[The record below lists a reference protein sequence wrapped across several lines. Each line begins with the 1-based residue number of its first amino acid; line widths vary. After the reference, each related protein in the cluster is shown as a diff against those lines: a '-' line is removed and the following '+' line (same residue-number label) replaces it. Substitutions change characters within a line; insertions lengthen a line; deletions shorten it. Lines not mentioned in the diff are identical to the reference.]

1 MLNAILKWSIVQ
13 RWLVVI
19 GAVLVTVLGAYNL
32 TQMPLD
38 VFPDFAPP
46 QVEIQTEATGLA
58 PEEVESLITLPIESA
73 VNGTPGVET
82 VRSSSAVGI
91 SVVKV
96 IFNWGT
102 DVYQARQLVTERLQQ
117 VQEKLPE
124 GIGTP
129 QISPVSSPIGTVLM
143 YAFTA
148 ETTPLME
155 VRRRV
160 DRDVTNRLL
169 AVPGVSQVIAYGGDV
184 RQYQVLVDPAK
195 LTGLNISL
203 QEVTEA
209 AEAAN
214 VNAAGGFLTTPDQ
227 EMIIRGVGRL
237 ESIDQL
243 GKSVV
248 TARDGKP
255 VLLRD
260 VAEVQIGAA
269 LKRGDGSVNG
279 QPAVVVVVNKQ
290 PLNDTPTVTRSIERA
305 MQEVKAGLPKDIQVI
320 ETFRQENFIDA
331 SIENVLGSLRDGII
345 IVSVI
350 LLMFLMN
357 WRTAVITLSA
367 IPLSILIGMLILNA
381 FGQGINTMT
390 LGGLAVAIGSVVDDS
405 IVDME
410 NAYRG
415 LRKNQLAG
423 TPEHPFK
430 VVYDTSVE
438 VRVSVIFSTVII
450 AVVFA
455 PIFSLTG
462 VEGRIFAPMGI
473 AYLVSIF
480 ASTFVAMTLSPALC
494 AILLANRPLPS
505 DETWVASLSQR
516 LYRPALHF
524 AIRRAKLVLMIAAAS
539 LVASLLVFT
548 SLGRVFLPEF
558 QEPSLVNAM
567 LLYPGVSLEATNQA
581 GLAMQDA
588 LKDDPRF
595 SSVQLRSG
603 RAPGDADA
611 GGVNLGHLDVEL
623 SAEGMKD
630 REASVEKIRN
640 EFARIPGIAPS
651 IGGFISHRMDEVL
664 SGVRSAIAIKIF
676 GPDLEQLRSTG
687 SQVESTIRD
696 VNGLVDLQL
705 EPQVPIRQVQ
715 IQFDRAAA
723 ARYGLT
729 VGQLSEMVETGLN
742 GRVVSQVLEEQQL
755 FDLVVWLKDE
765 ARNNSDTIR
774 NLLIDTPTGQKIPL
788 AQVAQIDYGT
798 GPNTINRENVSRL
811 IVVSANVSGRDLGS
825 VIKDVQAQVKESV
838 QLPSGYF
845 IQYGGQFESEQ
856 QASRNLLIFGG
867 LAIVVISILMYFAVK
882 SVAGMLMIMINLP
895 LALVGGIFSIALGGG
910 VVSVA
915 SLVGFITLFG
925 VATRNGLLLV
935 DNYNNKL
942 ARGIPLQQVI
952 VDGSMERLVAILMTA
967 LTSALGM
974 VPLVIGGGAGQEILQ
989 PLAVVVLG
997 GLFTSTA
1004 LTLLVLPALYAQFGR
1019 FLVPKPMDK
1028 ANTDSDVIEDG
1039 EVDQKVNAML
1049 TDWP

>member
-13 RWLVVI
+13 RWIV
-19 GAVLVTVLGAYNL
+19 VLGAIVVTFLGVYNL

-46 QVEIQTEATGLA
+46 QVEIQTEAPGLA

-82 VRSSSAVGI
+82 VRSSSAVSI

-96 IFNWGT
+96 IFQWGT
-102 DVYQARQLVTERLQQ
+102 NVYQARQLVTERLQQ
-117 VQEKLPE
+117 AVQKLPE
-124 GIGTP
+124 GVENP
-129 QISPVSSPIGTVLM
+129 QISPISSPIGTVLQ
-143 YAFTA
+143 YALTT
-148 ETTPLME
+148 ETTPMME
-155 VRRRV
+155 VRRLV
-160 DRDVTNRLL
+160 DRDITNRLL

-195 LTGLNISL
+195 LKAFNVTLE
-203 QEVTEA
+203 EVTA
-209 AEAAN
+209 AARGAN
-214 VNAAGGFLTTPDQ
+214 VNAAGGFLIDPDQ
-227 EMIIRGVGRL
+227 EIVIRGVGRID
-237 ESIDQL
+237 SIEQL
-243 GKSVV
+243 GNSVI
-248 TARDGKP
+248 TARNGTP
-255 VLLRD
+255 ILLKDIAD
-260 VAEVQIGAA
+260 VRIGAA
-269 LKRGDGSVNG
+269 LKRGDGSLNG
-279 QPAVVVVVNKQ
+279 QRAIAVMVNKQ
-290 PLNDTPTVTRSIERA
+290 PQYDTPTVTRAIEKA
-305 MQEVKAGLPKDIQVI
+305 MEEVKAGLPKDVKVI
-320 ETFRQENFIDA
+320 ETFRQNNFIDA
-331 SIENVLGSLRDGII
+331 AIENVTSSLRDGII
-345 IVSVI
+345 IVSII
-350 LLMFLMN
+350 LLLFLMN

-367 IPLSILIGMLILNA
+367 IPLSVLIGMMILGL

-423 TPEHPFK
+423 TPVNPFK

-455 PIFSLTG
+455 PIFFLTG
-462 VEGRIFAPMGI
+462 VEGRIFAPMGV

-480 ASTFVAMTLSPALC
+480 ASTLVAMTLSPALC
-494 AILLANRPLPS
+494 AILLANRSLPA
-505 DETWVASLSQR
+505 DDTWVSALSQR
-516 LYRPALHF
+516 LYRPILNFSMRFPTIILAV
-524 AIRRAKLVLMIAAAS
+524 AGAS
-539 LVASLLVFT
+539 LVASLVILP

-558 QEPSLVNAM
+558 QEPSLVNAV
-567 LLYPGVSLEATNQA
+567 LLYPGSSLEATNQV
-581 GLAMQDA
+581 GFVMQDA
-588 LKDDPRF
+588 LKNDQRF
-595 SSVQLRSG
+595 KTVQLRAG

-623 SAEGMKD
+623 SAEGLKD
-630 REASVEKIRN
+630 RKGSIEKLRA
-640 EFARIPGIAPS
+640 EFAKIPGIAPN

-676 GPDLEQLRSTG
+676 GPDLEELRRLGTEVQAAVSN
-687 SQVESTIRD
+687 IP
-696 VNGLVDLQL
+696 GLVDLQL
-705 EPQVPIRQVQ
+705 EPQVPIKQLQ
-715 IQFDRAAA
+715 IQFKRQAA

-729 VGQLSEMVETGLN
+729 VGNLSEMVETAFN
-742 GRVVSQVLEEQQL
+742 GRVVSQVLKDQQL
-755 FDLVVWLKDE
+755 FDLVVWLKED
-765 ARNNSDTIR
+765 ARNNLDIIR
-774 NLLIDTPTGQKIPL
+774 NLLVDTPTGQKIPL
-788 AQVAQIDYGT
+788 AQVASIDYGT

-825 VIKDVQAQVKESV
+825 VVDEIQAQVKNSV
-838 QLPSGYF
+838 QLPTGYF

-856 QASRNLLIFGG
+856 RATQNLLVFGG

-882 SVAGMLMIMINLP
+882 SVAAMLMIMINLP
-895 LALVGGIFSIALGGG
+895 LAVVGGIFSIALGGG
-910 VVSVA
+910 IISVA

-942 ARGIPLQQVI
+942 AEGMTLREVI
-952 VDGSMERLVAILMTA
+952 FEGSMERLVAILMTA

-974 VPLVIGGGAGQEILQ
+974 VPLVIGTGAGKEILQ

-1004 LTLLVLPALYAQFGR
+1004 LTLLVLPALYAKFGK
-1019 FLVPKPMDK
+1019 LLMPKQMSSVEQEK
-1028 ANTDSDVIEDG
+1028 GVGAVLE
-1039 EVDQKVNAML
+1039 
-1049 TDWP
+1049 W

>member
-13 RWLVVI
+13 RWIV
-19 GAVLVTVLGAYNL
+19 VLGAIVVTFLGVYNL
-32 TQMPLD
+32 SQMPLD

-46 QVEIQTEATGLA
+46 QVEIQTEAPGLA

-96 IFNWGT
+96 IFKWGT
-102 DVYQARQLVTERLQQ
+102 NVYQARQLVTERLQQ
-117 VQEKLPE
+117 ALQKLPE
-124 GIGTP
+124 GVENP
-129 QISPVSSPIGTVLM
+129 QISPISSPIGTVVQ
-143 YAFTA
+143 YAFTT
-148 ETTPLME
+148 ETTPMME
-155 VRRRV
+155 VRRLV
-160 DRDVTNRLL
+160 DRDITNRLL

-195 LTGLNISL
+195 LKAFNVTLE
-203 QEVTEA
+203 EVTA
-209 AEAAN
+209 AARGAN
-214 VNAAGGFLTTPDQ
+214 VNAAGGFLINPDQ
-227 EMIIRGVGRL
+227 EIVIRGVGRID
-237 ESIDQL
+237 SIEQL
-243 GKSVV
+243 GNSAIA
-248 TARDGKP
+248 ARNGTP
-255 VLLRD
+255 ILLKDIAD
-260 VAEVQIGAA
+260 VRIGAA
-269 LKRGDGSVNG
+269 LKRGDGSLNG
-279 QPAVVVVVNKQ
+279 QRAIVVMVNKQ
-290 PLNDTPTVTRSIERA
+290 PQYDTPTVTRAIERA
-305 MQEVKAGLPKDIQVI
+305 MEEVKAGLPKDVKVT
-320 ETFRQENFIDA
+320 ETFRQENFIEA
-331 SIENVLGSLRDGII
+331 AIENVTSSLRDGTI
-345 IVSVI
+345 IVSII

-357 WRTAVITLSA
+357 WRTAIITLSA
-367 IPLSILIGMLILNA
+367 IPLSVLIGMLILGW

-423 TPEHPFK
+423 TPVHPFK

-438 VRVSVIFSTVII
+438 VRVSVIFSTIII

-462 VEGRIFAPMGI
+462 VEGRIFAPMGV

-494 AILLANRPLPS
+494 AILLANRQLPA
-505 DETWVASLSQR
+505 DDTWVSGLSQR
-516 LYRPALHF
+516 LYRPMLNF
-524 AIRRAKLVLMIAAAS
+524 SIRFPTIILAVAGAS
-539 LVASLLVFT
+539 LVASLVILP

-558 QEPSLVNAM
+558 QEPSLVNAV
-567 LLYPGVSLEATNQA
+567 LLYPGSSLAATNQV
-581 GLAMQDA
+581 GFVMQDA
-588 LKDDPRF
+588 LKNDKRF
-595 SSVQLRSG
+595 KSVQLRSG

-623 SAEGMKD
+623 SAEGLKD
-630 REASVEKIRN
+630 REGSIEKLRA
-640 EFARIPGIAPS
+640 EFAKIPGVAPN

-676 GPDLEQLRSTG
+676 GPNLEELRRLGTE
-687 SQVESTIRD
+687 VLAA
-696 VNGLVDLQL
+696 VNGIEGLVDLQL
-705 EPQVPIRQVQ
+705 EPQVPIKQLQ
-715 IQFDRAAA
+715 IQFLREAA

-729 VGQLSEMVETGLN
+729 VGNLTEMVETALN
-742 GRVVSQVLEEQQL
+742 GRVVSQVLKEQQL
-755 FDLVVWLKDE
+755 FDLVVWLKED
-765 ARNNSDTIR
+765 ARNNLDIIR

-788 AQVAQIDYGT
+788 AQVASIDYGT

-825 VIKDVQAQVKESV
+825 VVDEIQTKVRQSV
-838 QLPSGYF
+838 QLPTGYF

-856 QASRNLLIFGG
+856 RATYNLLVFGA
-867 LAIVVISILMYFAVK
+867 LAIVVIAVLMYFAVK
-882 SVAGMLMIMINLP
+882 SVAAMLMIMINLP
-895 LALVGGIFSIALGGG
+895 LAVVGGIFSIAIGGG
-910 VVSVA
+910 IISVA

-942 ARGIPLQQVI
+942 AQVKSLRQVI
-952 VDGSMERLVAILMTA
+952 FEGSMERLVAILMTA

-974 VPLVIGGGAGQEILQ
+974 IPLVIGTGAGKEILQ

-1004 LTLLVLPALYAQFGR
+1004 LTLLVLPALYSKFGN
-1019 FLVPKPMDK
+1019 FLIPKQ
-1028 ANTDSDVIEDG
+1028 TLS
-1039 EVDQKVNAML
+1039 EVEKVNGVGTVL
-1049 TDWP
+1049 EW

>member
-1 MLNAILKWSIVQ
+1 MLDNILKWSIAQ

-19 GAVLVTVLGAYNL
+19 GAIVVTFLGIYNL

-46 QVEIQTEATGLA
+46 QVEIQTEAPGLA
-58 PEEVESLITLPIESA
+58 PEEVEALITLPIESA

-82 VRSSSAVGI
+82 VRSSSAVSI

-96 IFNWGT
+96 IFRWGT

-124 GIGTP
+124 GVGIP
-129 QISPVSSPIGTVLM
+129 QISPISSPIGTILM

-155 VRRRV
+155 VRRLV

-169 AVPGVSQVIAYGGDV
+169 AVPGISQVIAYGGDV
-184 RQYQVLVDPAK
+184 RQYQVLVDPDRLVAF
-195 LTGLNISL
+195 NVSL
-203 QEVTEA
+203 QEVAEA
-209 AEAAN
+209 TEAAN
-214 VNAAGGFLTTPDQ
+214 VNAAGGFLNTPDQ
-227 EMIIRGVGRL
+227 ELIIRGVGRL
-237 ESIDQL
+237 DSIEQL
-243 GKSVV
+243 QESVV
-248 TARDGKP
+248 AARDGRP
-255 VLLRD
+255 VKLQD
-260 VAEVQIGAA
+260 VADVQIGAA
-269 LKRGDGSVNG
+269 LQRGDGSVGG
-279 QPAVVVVVNKQ
+279 QRAVVMVVNKQ
-290 PLNDTPTVTRSIERA
+290 PLNDTPTVTRAVEAA
-305 MQEVKAGLPKDIQVI
+305 MEELKAALPEDVVVT
-320 ETFRQENFIDA
+320 ETFRQENFIEA
-331 SIENVLGSLRDGII
+331 SVENVLSSLRDGII

-350 LLMFLMN
+350 ILLFLMN

-367 IPLSILIGMLILNA
+367 IPLSILVGMIILNA

-423 TPEHPFK
+423 SPEHPFK

-462 VEGRIFAPMGI
+462 VEGRIFAPMGV

-480 ASTFVAMTLSPALC
+480 ASTLVAMTLSPALC
-494 AILLANRPLPS
+494 AILLARRPLPS
-505 DETWVASLSQR
+505 DETWVTRTSQR
-516 LYRPALHF
+516 LYQPALRF
-524 AIRRAKLVLMIAAAS
+524 VMARAKLVLAIAVAS
-539 LVASLLVFT
+539 LVASMVVFS

-567 LLYPGVSLEATNQA
+567 LLYPGSSLAATNEA
-581 GLAMQDA
+581 GLAMQEA

-595 SSVQLRSG
+595 TTVQLRAG

-623 SAEGMKD
+623 SEAGLRD
-630 REASVEKIRN
+630 REASIETIRE

-651 IGGFISHRMDEVL
+651 VGGFITHRMDEVL
-664 SGVRSAIAIKIF
+664 SGVRSAIAVKIF
-676 GPDLEQLRSTG
+676 GPDLDQLRTIG
-687 SQVESTIRD
+687 SDVEAAIRD
-696 VNGLVDLQL
+696 IDGLVDLQL

-715 IQFDRAAA
+715 IQFDRPAA

-729 VGQLSEMVETGLN
+729 VGQIASVVETALN
-742 GRVVSQVLEEQQL
+742 GRVVSQVLEQQQL
-755 FDLVVWLKDE
+755 FDLLVWLKDD
-765 ARNNSDTIR
+765 ARNNLEAIG
-774 NLLIDTPTGQKIPL
+774 NLLIDTPVGQKIPL
-788 AQVAQIDYGT
+788 AQVARIDYGT

-811 IVVSANVSGRDLGS
+811 IVVSANVAGRDLGS
-825 VIKDVQAQVKESV
+825 VIDAIQDRVSASV
-838 QLPSGYF
+838 ALPSGYY

-856 QASRNLLIFGG
+856 RASRNLLVFGG
-867 LAIVVISILMYFAVK
+867 LAIVVISVLMYFAVK
-882 SVAGMLMIMINLP
+882 SVLGVVMIMVNLP
-895 LALVGGIFSIALGGG
+895 LALVGGIASIALGGG

-935 DNYNNKL
+935 DNYNTKL
-942 ARGIPLQQVI
+942 AQGMPLRQVI
-952 VDGSMERLVAILMTA
+952 VEGSSERLVAILMTA

-974 VPLVIGGGAGQEILQ
+974 VPLVLGSGAGKEILQ

-1004 LTLLVLPALYAQFGR
+1004 LTLLVLPALYSLFGR
-1019 FLVPKPMDK
+1019 RLVPKVTPPLSPAELEPEPRDP
-1028 ANTDSDVIEDG
+1028 ALV
-1039 EVDQKVNAML
+1039 Q
-1049 TDWP
+1049 

>member
-1 MLNAILKWSIVQ
+1 MLNAILKWSIVR
-13 RWLVVI
+13 RWIVVI
-19 GAVLVTVLGAYNL
+19 GAIVVTVWGSYNL

-46 QVEIQTEATGLA
+46 QVEIQTEAPGLA

-96 IFNWGT
+96 IFNWAT

-117 VQEKLPE
+117 VQQKLPE
-124 GIGTP
+124 GIENP
-129 QISPVSSPIGTVLM
+129 QISPISSPIATVLQ
-143 YAFTA
+143 YALTA
-148 ETTPLME
+148 ETTSLME
-155 VRRRV
+155 VRRLV
-160 DRDVTNRLL
+160 DRDITNRLL

-184 RQYQVLVDPAK
+184 RQYQVLVDPVK
-195 LTGLNISL
+195 LKAFNITL
-203 QEVTEA
+203 DEVTIA
-209 AEAAN
+209 AKGAN
-214 VNAAGGFLTTPDQ
+214 VNAAGGFLINPDQ
-227 EMIIRGVGRL
+227 EIIIRGVGRID
-237 ESIDQL
+237 SIEQL
-243 GKSVV
+243 AQSAV
-248 TARDGKP
+248 TARNGTP
-255 VLLRD
+255 VLLKD
-260 VAEVQIGAA
+260 VADVQIGAA
-269 LKRGDGSVNG
+269 LKRGDGSLNG
-279 QPAVVVVVNKQ
+279 QPAIVVLVNKQ
-290 PLNDTPTVTRSIERA
+290 PQYDTPSVTRAIAKA
-305 MQEVKAGLPKDIQVI
+305 MEEVKAGLPKDVQVT
-320 ETFRQENFIDA
+320 ETFRQSNFIDA
-331 SIENVLGSLRDGII
+331 AIDNVTSSLRDGII
-345 IVSVI
+345 IVSII

-357 WRTAVITLSA
+357 WRTAIITLSA
-367 IPLSILIGMLILNA
+367 IPLSVLIGMMILSW

-415 LRKNQLAG
+415 LRKNQQAG
-423 TPEHPFK
+423 TPVHPFK

-455 PIFSLTG
+455 PIFSLSG
-462 VEGRIFAPMGI
+462 VEGRIFAPMGV

-494 AILLANRPLPS
+494 AILLAHRPLPA
-505 DETWVASLSQR
+505 DDTWVSALSQR
-516 LYRPALHF
+516 LYRPLLNF
-524 AIRRAKLVLMIAAAS
+524 SIRFPTIILVVAGAS
-539 LVASLLVFT
+539 LVASLVILP

-558 QEPSLVNAM
+558 QEPSLVNTV
-567 LLYPGVSLEATNQA
+567 LLYPGSSLEATNQV
-581 GLAMQDA
+581 GLAMEDA
-588 LKDDPRF
+588 LKDDKRF
-595 SSVQLRSG
+595 KSVQLRAG

-623 SAEGMKD
+623 SPEGLQD
-630 REASVEKIRN
+630 REGSIEKLRE
-640 EFARIPGIAPS
+640 EFARLPGVAS
-651 IGGFISHRMDEVL
+651 NIGGFISHRMDEVL

-676 GPDLEQLRSTG
+676 GPDLEELRHLG
-687 SQVESTIRD
+687 ADVEAAVSGIA
-696 VNGLVDLQL
+696 GLVDLQL
-705 EPQVPIRQVQ
+705 EPQVPIKQVQ
-715 IQFDRAAA
+715 IQFLREAA

-729 VGQLSEMVETGLN
+729 VGQLTEMLETALN
-742 GRVVSQVLEEQQL
+742 GRVVSQVLKDQQL

-765 ARNNSDTIR
+765 ARNNLDIIR
-774 NLLIDTPTGQKIPL
+774 NLLVDTPAGQKIPL
-788 AQVAQIDYGT
+788 AQVASIDYGT

-825 VIKDVQAQVKESV
+825 VVEEIQAQVRQSI
-838 QLPSGYF
+838 QLPTGYF
-845 IQYGGQFESEQ
+845 ILYGGQFESEQ
-856 QASRNLLIFGG
+856 RATQNMLIFGG
-867 LAIVVISILMYFAVK
+867 LAMVIIAVLMYFAVK
-882 SVAGMLMIMINLP
+882 SFAAMLMIMINLP

-910 VVSVA
+910 FISVA

-942 ARGIPLQQVI
+942 AQGMPLRQVI
-952 VDGSMERLVAILMTA
+952 FEGSIERLVAILMTA

-974 VPLVIGGGAGQEILQ
+974 IPLVIGTGAGKEILQ

-1004 LTLLVLPALYAQFGR
+1004 LTLLVLPALYSQFGKL
-1019 FLVPKPMDK
+1019 LVPQRIV
-1028 ANTDSDVIEDG
+1028 SDVDEEKG
-1039 EVDQKVNAML
+1039 VAAVLE
-1049 TDWP
+1049 W

>member
-1 MLNAILKWSIVQ
+1 MLDNILKWSIAQ

-19 GAVLVTVLGAYNL
+19 GAIVVTFLGIYNL

-46 QVEIQTEATGLA
+46 QVEIQTEAPGLA
-58 PEEVESLITLPIESA
+58 PEEVEALITLPIESA
-73 VNGTPGVET
+73 VNGTPGVEI
-82 VRSSSAVGI
+82 VRSSSAVSI

-96 IFNWGT
+96 IFRWGT

-124 GIGTP
+124 GVGIP
-129 QISPVSSPIGTVLM
+129 QISPISSPIGTILM

-155 VRRRV
+155 VRRLV

-169 AVPGVSQVIAYGGDV
+169 AVPGISQVIAYGGDV
-184 RQYQVLVDPAK
+184 RQYQVLVDPDRLVAF
-195 LTGLNISL
+195 NVSL
-203 QEVTEA
+203 QEVAEA
-209 AEAAN
+209 TEAAN
-214 VNAAGGFLTTPDQ
+214 VNAAGGFLNTPDQ
-227 EMIIRGVGRL
+227 ELIIRGVGRL
-237 ESIDQL
+237 DSIEQL
-243 GKSVV
+243 QESVV
-248 TARDGKP
+248 AARDGRP
-255 VLLRD
+255 VKLQD
-260 VAEVQIGAA
+260 VADVQIGAA
-269 LKRGDGSVNG
+269 LQRGDGSVGG
-279 QPAVVVVVNKQ
+279 QRAVIMVVNKQ
-290 PLNDTPTVTRSIERA
+290 PLNDTPTVTRAVEAA
-305 MQEVKAGLPKDIQVI
+305 MEELKAALPEDVVVT
-320 ETFRQENFIDA
+320 ETFRQENFIEA
-331 SIENVLGSLRDGII
+331 SVENVLGSLRDGII

-350 LLMFLMN
+350 ILLFLMN

-367 IPLSILIGMLILNA
+367 IPLSILVGMIILNA

-423 TPEHPFK
+423 SPEHPFK

-462 VEGRIFAPMGI
+462 VEGRIFAPMGV
-473 AYLVSIF
+473 AYLVSIV
-480 ASTFVAMTLSPALC
+480 ASTLVAMTLSPALC
-494 AILLANRPLPS
+494 AILLARRPLPS
-505 DETWVASLSQR
+505 DETWVTRTSQR
-516 LYRPALHF
+516 LYQPALRF
-524 AIRRAKLVLMIAAAS
+524 VMARAKLVLAIAVAS
-539 LVASLLVFT
+539 LVASMVVFS

-567 LLYPGVSLEATNQA
+567 LLYPGSSLAATNEA
-581 GLAMQDA
+581 GLAMQEA

-595 SSVQLRSG
+595 ATVQMRTG
-603 RAPGDADA
+603 RAPGDSDA
-611 GGVNLGHLDVEL
+611 GGVNLGHVDIEL
-623 SAEGMKD
+623 SKEGLRD
-630 REASVEKIRN
+630 REASIQHIRA

-651 IGGFISHRMDEVL
+651 VGGFITHRMDEVL
-664 SGVRSAIAIKIF
+664 SGVRSAIAVKIF
-676 GPDLEQLRSTG
+676 GPDLDQLRTIG
-687 SQVESTIRD
+687 SDVEAAIRD
-696 VNGLVDLQL
+696 IDGLVDLQL

-715 IQFDRAAA
+715 IQFDRPAA

-729 VGQLSEMVETGLN
+729 VGQIASVVETALN
-742 GRVVSQVLEEQQL
+742 GRVVSQVLEQQQL
-755 FDLVVWLKDE
+755 FDLLVWLKDD
-765 ARNNSDTIR
+765 ARNNLEAIG
-774 NLLIDTPTGQKIPL
+774 NLLIDTPVGQKIPL
-788 AQVAQIDYGT
+788 AQVARIDYGT

-811 IVVSANVSGRDLGS
+811 IVVSANVAGRDLGS
-825 VIKDVQAQVKESV
+825 VVDAIQDRVSASV
-838 QLPSGYF
+838 ALPSGYY

-856 QASRNLLIFGG
+856 RASRNLLVFGG
-867 LAIVVISILMYFAVK
+867 LAIVVISVLMYFAVK
-882 SVAGMLMIMINLP
+882 SVLGMVMIMVNLP
-895 LALVGGIFSIALGGG
+895 LALVGGIASIALGGG

-935 DNYNNKL
+935 DNYNTKL
-942 ARGIPLQQVI
+942 AQGMPLREVI
-952 VDGSMERLVAILMTA
+952 VEGSSERLVAILMTA

-974 VPLVIGGGAGQEILQ
+974 VPLVLGSGAGKEILQ

-1004 LTLLVLPALYAQFGR
+1004 LTLLVLPALYSLFGR
-1019 FLVPKPMDK
+1019 RLVPKVTPPLSPAELEPEPRDP
-1028 ANTDSDVIEDG
+1028 ALV
-1039 EVDQKVNAML
+1039 Q
-1049 TDWP
+1049 

>member
-1 MLNAILKWSIVQ
+1 MLNAILKWSIVR
-13 RWLVVI
+13 RWIVVI
-19 GAVLVTVLGAYNL
+19 GAIVVTVWGSYNL

-46 QVEIQTEATGLA
+46 QVEIQTEAPGLA

-96 IFNWGT
+96 IFNWAT

-117 VQEKLPE
+117 VQQKLPE
-124 GIGTP
+124 GIENP
-129 QISPVSSPIGTVLM
+129 QISPISSPIATVLQ
-143 YAFTA
+143 YALTA
-148 ETTPLME
+148 ETTSLME
-155 VRRRV
+155 VRRLV
-160 DRDVTNRLL
+160 DRDITNRLL

-184 RQYQVLVDPAK
+184 RQYQVLVDPVK
-195 LTGLNISL
+195 LKAFNITL
-203 QEVTEA
+203 DEVTIA
-209 AEAAN
+209 AKGAN
-214 VNAAGGFLTTPDQ
+214 VNAAGGFLINPDQ
-227 EMIIRGVGRL
+227 EIIIRGVGRID
-237 ESIDQL
+237 SIEQL
-243 GKSVV
+243 AQSAV
-248 TARDGKP
+248 TARNGTP
-255 VLLRD
+255 VLLKD
-260 VAEVQIGAA
+260 VADVQIGAA
-269 LKRGDGSVNG
+269 LKRGDGSLNG
-279 QPAVVVVVNKQ
+279 QPAIVVLVNKQ
-290 PLNDTPTVTRSIERA
+290 PQYDTPSVTRAIAKA
-305 MQEVKAGLPKDIQVI
+305 MEEVKAGLPKDVQVT
-320 ETFRQENFIDA
+320 ETFRQSNFIDA
-331 SIENVLGSLRDGII
+331 AIDNVTSSLRDGII
-345 IVSVI
+345 IVSII

-357 WRTAVITLSA
+357 WRTAIITLSA
-367 IPLSILIGMLILNA
+367 IPLSVLIGMMILSW

-415 LRKNQLAG
+415 LRKNQQAG
-423 TPEHPFK
+423 TPVHPFK

-438 VRVSVIFSTVII
+438 VRVSVIFSTIII

-462 VEGRIFAPMGI
+462 VEGRIFAPMGV

-494 AILLANRPLPS
+494 AILLAHRPLPA
-505 DETWVASLSQR
+505 DDTWVSALSQR
-516 LYRPALHF
+516 LYRPLLNF
-524 AIRRAKLVLMIAAAS
+524 SIRFPTIILVVAGAS
-539 LVASLLVFT
+539 LVASLVILP

-558 QEPSLVNAM
+558 QEPSLVNTV
-567 LLYPGVSLEATNQA
+567 LLYPGSSLEATNQV
-581 GLAMQDA
+581 GLAMEDA
-588 LKDDPRF
+588 LKDDKRF
-595 SSVQLRSG
+595 KSVQLRAG

-623 SAEGMKD
+623 SPEGLQD
-630 REASVEKIRN
+630 REGSIEKLRE
-640 EFARIPGIAPS
+640 EFARLPGVAS
-651 IGGFISHRMDEVL
+651 NIGGFISHRMDEVL

-676 GPDLEQLRSTG
+676 GPDLEELRHLG
-687 SQVESTIRD
+687 ADVEAAVSGIA
-696 VNGLVDLQL
+696 GLVDLQL
-705 EPQVPIRQVQ
+705 EPQVPIKQVQ
-715 IQFDRAAA
+715 IQFLREAA

-729 VGQLSEMVETGLN
+729 VGQLTEMLETALN
-742 GRVVSQVLEEQQL
+742 GRVVSQVLKDQQL

-765 ARNNSDTIR
+765 ARNNLDIIR
-774 NLLIDTPTGQKIPL
+774 NLLVDTPAGQKIPL
-788 AQVAQIDYGT
+788 AQVASIDYGT

-825 VIKDVQAQVKESV
+825 VVEEIQAQVRQSI
-838 QLPSGYF
+838 QLPTGYF
-845 IQYGGQFESEQ
+845 ILYGGQFESEQ
-856 QASRNLLIFGG
+856 RATQNMLIFGG
-867 LAIVVISILMYFAVK
+867 LAMVIIAVLMYFAVK
-882 SVAGMLMIMINLP
+882 SFAAMLMIMINLP

-910 VVSVA
+910 IISVA

-942 ARGIPLQQVI
+942 AQGMPLRQVI
-952 VDGSMERLVAILMTA
+952 FEGSIERLVAILMTA

-974 VPLVIGGGAGQEILQ
+974 IPLVIGTGAGKEILQ

-1004 LTLLVLPALYAQFGR
+1004 LTLLVLPALYSQFGKL
-1019 FLVPKPMDK
+1019 LVPQRIV
-1028 ANTDSDVIEDG
+1028 SDVDEEKG
-1039 EVDQKVNAML
+1039 VAAVLE
-1049 TDWP
+1049 W

>member
-13 RWLVVI
+13 RWIV
-19 GAVLVTVLGAYNL
+19 VLGAIVVTVWGSYNL

-46 QVEIQTEATGLA
+46 QVEIQTEAPGLA

-82 VRSSSAVGI
+82 VRSSSAVSI

-96 IFNWGT
+96 IFKWGT
-102 DVYQARQLVTERLQQ
+102 NVYQARQLVTERLQQ
-117 VQEKLPE
+117 VLQKLPE
-124 GIGTP
+124 GVENP
-129 QISPVSSPIGTVLM
+129 QISPVSSPIGTVLQ

-155 VRRRV
+155 VRRLV

-169 AVPGVSQVIAYGGDV
+169 AIPGVSQVIAYGGDV

-195 LTGLNISL
+195 LKAFNVTLD
-203 QEVTEA
+203 EVTTA
-209 AEAAN
+209 ARGAN
-214 VNAAGGFLTTPDQ
+214 VNAAGGFLINPDQ
-227 EMIIRGVGRL
+227 EIIIRGVGRID
-237 ESIDQL
+237 SIEQL
-243 GKSVV
+243 ANSAV
-248 TARDGKP
+248 TARNGTP
-255 VLLRD
+255 VSLQD
-260 VAEVQIGAA
+260 VADVRIGAA
-269 LKRGDGSVNG
+269 LKRGDGSFNG
-279 QPAVVVVVNKQ
+279 QRAIVVMVNKQ
-290 PLNDTPTVTRSIERA
+290 PQYDTPTVTRAIEKA
-305 MQEVKAGLPKDIQVI
+305 MDEVKAGFPKDVKIT
-320 ETFRQENFIDA
+320 ESFRQENFIEA
-331 SIENVLGSLRDGII
+331 ALENVTSSLRDGTI
-345 IVSVI
+345 IVSII

-357 WRTAVITLSA
+357 WRTAIITLSA
-367 IPLSILIGMLILNA
+367 IPLSVLIGMLILGW

-423 TPEHPFK
+423 TPVHPLK

-462 VEGRIFAPMGI
+462 VEGRIFAPMGV

-494 AILLANRPLPS
+494 AILLANRPLPA
-505 DETWVASLSQR
+505 DDTWVSALSQR
-516 LYRPALHF
+516 LYRPILKF
-524 AIRRAKLVLMIAAAS
+524 SIRFPTVIMAIAGAS
-539 LVASLLVFT
+539 LVASLVILP

-558 QEPSLVNAM
+558 QEPSLVNAV
-567 LLYPGVSLEATNQA
+567 LLYPGSSLQATNQV
-581 GLAMQDA
+581 GFAMQDA
-588 LKDDPRF
+588 LKNDRRF
-595 SSVQLRSG
+595 ETVQLRSG

-623 SAEGMKD
+623 SAEGLKD
-630 REASVEKIRN
+630 RKGSIQKLRQ
-640 EFARIPGIAPS
+640 EFAKIPGVAPN

-676 GPDLEQLRSTG
+676 GPDLEELRHLGAEVQTAVSK
-687 SQVESTIRD
+687 ID
-696 VNGLVDLQL
+696 GLVDLQL
-705 EPQVPIRQVQ
+705 EPQVPIKQLQ
-715 IQFDRAAA
+715 IQFLREAA

-729 VGQLSEMVETGLN
+729 VGHLTEMVETALN
-742 GRVVSQVLEEQQL
+742 GRVASQVLKEQQL
-755 FDLVVWLKDE
+755 FDLVVWLKED
-765 ARNNSDTIR
+765 ARNNLDIIR
-774 NLLIDTPTGQKIPL
+774 NLLVDTPTGQKIPL
-788 AQVAQIDYGT
+788 AQVASIDYGT

-825 VIKDVQAQVKESV
+825 VVDEIQARVRQSV
-838 QLPSGYF
+838 QLPTGYF

-856 QASRNLLIFGG
+856 RATQNLLVFGG
-867 LAIVVISILMYFAVK
+867 LAIVIIAILMYFAVK
-882 SVAGMLMIMINLP
+882 SVAAMLMIMINLP
-895 LALVGGIFSIALGGG
+895 LAVVGGIFSIAIAGGII
-910 VVSVA
+910 SVA

-942 ARGIPLQQVI
+942 LRGMPVQQVI
-952 VDGSMERLVAILMTA
+952 FEGSMERLVAILMTA

-974 VPLVIGGGAGQEILQ
+974 IPLAIGTGAGKEILQ

-1004 LTLLVLPALYAQFGR
+1004 LTLVVLPALYSKFHR
-1019 FLVPKPMDK
+1019 FLVSQRNLSGVEEGKET
-1028 ANTDSDVIEDG
+1028 AAVLE
-1039 EVDQKVNAML
+1039 
-1049 TDWP
+1049 W

>member
-1 MLNAILKWSIVQ
+1 MLNAILKWSIIQ
-13 RWLVVI
+13 RWIVVL
-19 GAVLVTVLGAYNL
+19 GAIVVTFLGAYNL

-46 QVEIQTEATGLA
+46 QVEIQTEAPGLA

-96 IFNWGT
+96 IFKWGT
-102 DVYQARQLVTERLQQ
+102 NVYQARQLVTERLQQ
-117 VQEKLPE
+117 ALQKLPE
-124 GIGTP
+124 GVENP
-129 QISPVSSPIGTVLM
+129 QISPISSPIGTVVQ
-143 YAFTA
+143 YAFTT
-148 ETTPLME
+148 ETTPMME
-155 VRRRV
+155 VRRLV
-160 DRDVTNRLL
+160 DRDITNRLL

-195 LTGLNISL
+195 LKAFNVTLE
-203 QEVTEA
+203 EVTA
-209 AEAAN
+209 AATGAN
-214 VNAAGGFLTTPDQ
+214 VNAAGGFLINPDQ
-227 EMIIRGVGRL
+227 EIVIRGVGRID
-237 ESIDQL
+237 SIEQL
-243 GKSVV
+243 GNSAIA
-248 TARDGKP
+248 ARNNTP
-255 VLLRD
+255 ILLKDIAD
-260 VAEVQIGAA
+260 VRIGAA
-269 LKRGDGSVNG
+269 LKRGDGSLNG
-279 QPAVVVVVNKQ
+279 QRAIVVMVNKQ
-290 PLNDTPTVTRSIERA
+290 PQYDTPTVTRAIERA
-305 MQEVKAGLPKDIQVI
+305 MEEVKAGLPKDVKVT
-320 ETFRQENFIDA
+320 ETFRQENFIEA
-331 SIENVLGSLRDGII
+331 AIENVTSSLRDGTI
-345 IVSVI
+345 IVSII

-367 IPLSILIGMLILNA
+367 IPLSVLIGMLILGW

-423 TPEHPFK
+423 TPVHPFK

-438 VRVSVIFSTVII
+438 VRVSVIFSTIII

-462 VEGRIFAPMGI
+462 VEGRIFAPMGV

-494 AILLANRPLPS
+494 AILLANRRLPA
-505 DETWVASLSQR
+505 DDTWVSALSQR
-516 LYRPALHF
+516 LYRPMLNF
-524 AIRRAKLVLMIAAAS
+524 SIRFPTIILAVAGAS
-539 LVASLLVFT
+539 LVASLLILP

-558 QEPSLVNAM
+558 QEPSLVNAV
-567 LLYPGVSLEATNQA
+567 LLYPGSSLAATNQV
-581 GLAMQDA
+581 GFVMQDA
-588 LKDDPRF
+588 LKNDKRF
-595 SSVQLRSG
+595 KSVQLRSG

-623 SAEGMKD
+623 SAEGLKD
-630 REASVEKIRN
+630 REGSIEKLRA
-640 EFARIPGIAPS
+640 EFAKIPGVAPN

-676 GPDLEQLRSTG
+676 GPNLEELRRLGTE
-687 SQVESTIRD
+687 VLAA
-696 VNGLVDLQL
+696 VNGIEGLVDLQL
-705 EPQVPIRQVQ
+705 EPQVPIKQLQ
-715 IQFDRAAA
+715 INFNREAA

-729 VGQLSEMVETGLN
+729 VGNLTEMVETALN
-742 GRVVSQVLEEQQL
+742 GRVVSQVLKEQQL
-755 FDLVVWLKDE
+755 FDLVVWLKED
-765 ARNNSDTIR
+765 ARNNLNIIR
-774 NLLIDTPTGQKIPL
+774 NLLVDTPTGQKIPL
-788 AQVAQIDYGT
+788 AQVASIDYGT

-825 VIKDVQAQVKESV
+825 VVDEIQAQVKNSV
-838 QLPSGYF
+838 QLPTGYF

-856 QASRNLLIFGG
+856 RATYNLLVFGG
-867 LAIVVISILMYFAVK
+867 LAIVIIAVLMYFAVK
-882 SVAGMLMIMINLP
+882 SVAAMLMIMINLP
-895 LALVGGIFSIALGGG
+895 LAVVGGIFSIALGGG
-910 VVSVA
+910 IISVA

-942 ARGIPLQQVI
+942 AQKMSLRQVI
-952 VDGSMERLVAILMTA
+952 FEGSMERLVAILMTA

-974 VPLVIGGGAGQEILQ
+974 IPLVIGTGAGKEILQ

-1004 LTLLVLPALYAQFGR
+1004 LTLLVLPALYSKFGNY
-1019 FLVPKPMDK
+1019 LIPKQ
-1028 ANTDSDVIEDG
+1028 TLS
-1039 EVDQKVNAML
+1039 EVEKVNRVGTVL
-1049 TDWP
+1049 EW

>member
-1 MLNAILKWSIVQ
+1 MLNAILKWSIAQ

-19 GAVLVTVLGAYNL
+19 GAIIVTVLGAYNL

-46 QVEIQTEATGLA
+46 QVEIQTEAPGLA

-96 IFNWGT
+96 IFKWGT
-102 DVYQARQLVTERLQQ
+102 DIYQARQLVTERLQQ
-117 VQEKLPE
+117 VGQKLPE
-124 GIGTP
+124 GVENP
-129 QISPVSSPIGTVLM
+129 QISPISSPIATVVQ

-148 ETTPLME
+148 QKTSLME
-155 VRRRV
+155 VRRLI

-169 AVPGVSQVIAYGGDV
+169 AVPGISQVIAYGGDV

-195 LTGLNISL
+195 LQAFNITL
-203 QEVTEA
+203 DEVTA
-209 AEAAN
+209 AARGAN
-214 VNAAGGFLTTPDQ
+214 VNAAGGFLINPDR
-227 EMIIRGVGRL
+227 EIVIRGLGRI
-237 ESIDQL
+237 ESIEQL
-243 GKSVV
+243 ANSAV
-248 TARDGKP
+248 TARNGTP
-255 VLLRD
+255 VKLQD
-260 VAEVQIGAA
+260 VADVRIGGA

-279 QPAVVVVVNKQ
+279 QPAIVVMVNKQ
-290 PLNDTPTVTRSIERA
+290 PQYDTPTVTREIERA
-305 MQEVKAGLPKDIQVI
+305 MEEVKAGLPKDVTVTQ
-320 ETFRQENFIDA
+320 TFRQENFIEFA
-331 SIENVLGSLRDGII
+331 LENVTGSLRDGTI

-357 WRTAVITLSA
+357 WRTAVISLSA
-367 IPLSILIGMLILNA
+367 IPLSVLMGMLILSW

-415 LRKNQLAG
+415 LRKNQLAES
-423 TPEHPFK
+423 PVHPFK

-462 VEGRIFAPMGI
+462 VEGRIFAPMGV
-473 AYLVSIF
+473 AYLVSIV
-480 ASTFVAMTLSPALC
+480 ASTLVAMTLSPALC
-494 AILLANRPLPS
+494 AILLTKRPLPS
-505 DETWVASLSQR
+505 DDTWVSALSQR
-516 LYRPALHF
+516 IYRPLLDVATRF
-524 AIRRAKLVLMIAAAS
+524 PTMILVVAGAS
-539 LVASLLVFT
+539 LIASLAILP

-567 LLYPGVSLEATNQA
+567 LLYPGSSLEATNQV
-581 GLAMQDA
+581 GMAMQDA
-588 LKDDPRF
+588 LKEDKRF
-595 SSVQLRSG
+595 KTVQLRAG

-611 GGVNLGHLDVEL
+611 GGANLGHLDVEL
-623 SAEGMKD
+623 SEAGLKD
-630 REASVEKIRN
+630 REGSIEKLRE
-640 EFARIPGIAPS
+640 EFARIPGVAPN

-664 SGVRSAIAIKIF
+664 SGVRSAIAIKVF
-676 GPDLEQLRSTG
+676 GSNLEELRRLG
-687 SQVESTIRD
+687 SEVETAVSDIE
-696 VNGLVDLQL
+696 GLVDLQL
-705 EPQVPIRQVQ
+705 EPQVPIRQLQ
-715 IQFDRAAA
+715 IQFNREAA

-729 VGQLSEMVETGLN
+729 VGNLAEMVETTLN
-742 GRVVSQVLEEQQL
+742 GRVVSQVLQEQQL
-755 FDLVVWLKDE
+755 FDLVVWLQEE
-765 ARNNSDTIR
+765 ARNNLDILH

-788 AQVAQIDYGT
+788 AQVANIDYGT
-798 GPNTINRENVSRL
+798 GANTINRENVSRL

-825 VIKDVQAQVKESV
+825 VVNEIQTRVRQSV
-838 QLPSGYF
+838 QLPTGYF

-856 QASRNLLIFGG
+856 QATQNLLVFGG
-867 LAIVVISILMYFAVK
+867 LAIAIIAVLMYFAVQ
-882 SVAGMLMIMINLP
+882 SFPAMLMIIINLP

-910 VVSVA
+910 VISVA

-942 ARGIPLQQVI
+942 ARRMPLRQVI
-952 VDGSMERLVAILMTA
+952 FEGSMERLVAILMTA

-974 VPLVIGGGAGQEILQ
+974 IPLVFGTGAGKEILQ

-1004 LTLLVLPALYAQFGR
+1004 LTLLVLPALYARFGK
-1019 FLVPKPMDK
+1019 FLMPKQSMSVLLEK
-1028 ANTDSDVIEDG
+1028 
-1039 EVDQKVNAML
+1039 Q
-1049 TDWP
+1049 

>member
-1 MLNAILKWSIVQ
+1 MLNAILKWSIAQ

-19 GAVLVTVLGAYNL
+19 GAIIVTVLGAYNL

-46 QVEIQTEATGLA
+46 QVEIQTEAPGLA

-96 IFNWGT
+96 IFKWGT
-102 DVYQARQLVTERLQQ
+102 DIYQARQLVTERLQQ
-117 VQEKLPE
+117 VGQKLPE
-124 GIGTP
+124 GVENP
-129 QISPVSSPIGTVLM
+129 QISPISSPIATVVQ

-148 ETTPLME
+148 QKTSLME
-155 VRRRV
+155 VRRLI

-169 AVPGVSQVIAYGGDV
+169 AVPGISQVIAYGGDV

-195 LTGLNISL
+195 LQAFNITL
-203 QEVTEA
+203 DEVTA
-209 AEAAN
+209 AARGAN
-214 VNAAGGFLTTPDQ
+214 VNAAGGFLINPDR
-227 EMIIRGVGRL
+227 EIVIRGLGRI
-237 ESIDQL
+237 ESIEQL
-243 GKSVV
+243 ANSAV
-248 TARDGKP
+248 TARNGTP
-255 VLLRD
+255 VKLQD
-260 VAEVQIGAA
+260 VADVRIGGA

-279 QPAVVVVVNKQ
+279 QPAIVVMVNKQ
-290 PLNDTPTVTRSIERA
+290 PQYDTPTVTREIERA
-305 MQEVKAGLPKDIQVI
+305 MEEVKAGLPKDVTVTQ
-320 ETFRQENFIDA
+320 TFRQENFIEFA
-331 SIENVLGSLRDGII
+331 LENVTGSLRDGTI

-357 WRTAVITLSA
+357 WRTAVISLSA
-367 IPLSILIGMLILNA
+367 IPLSVLMGMLILSW

-415 LRKNQLAG
+415 LRKNQLAES
-423 TPEHPFK
+423 PVHPFK

-462 VEGRIFAPMGI
+462 VEGRIFAPMGV
-473 AYLVSIF
+473 AYLVSIV
-480 ASTFVAMTLSPALC
+480 ASTLVAMTLSPALC
-494 AILLANRPLPS
+494 AILLTKRPLPS
-505 DETWVASLSQR
+505 DDTWVSALSQR
-516 LYRPALHF
+516 IYRPLLDVATRF
-524 AIRRAKLVLMIAAAS
+524 PTMILVVAGAS
-539 LVASLLVFT
+539 LIASLAILP

-567 LLYPGVSLEATNQA
+567 LLYPGSSLEATNQV
-581 GLAMQDA
+581 GMAMQDV
-588 LKDDPRF
+588 LKEDKRF
-595 SSVQLRSG
+595 KTVQLRAG

-611 GGVNLGHLDVEL
+611 GGANLGHLDVEL
-623 SAEGMKD
+623 SEAGLKD
-630 REASVEKIRN
+630 REGSIEKLRE
-640 EFARIPGIAPS
+640 EFARIPGVAPN

-664 SGVRSAIAIKIF
+664 SGVRSAIAIKVF
-676 GPDLEQLRSTG
+676 GSNLEELRRLG
-687 SQVESTIRD
+687 SEVETAVSDIE
-696 VNGLVDLQL
+696 GLVDLQL
-705 EPQVPIRQVQ
+705 EPQVPIRQLQ
-715 IQFDRAAA
+715 IQFNREAA

-729 VGQLSEMVETGLN
+729 VGNLAEMVETTLN
-742 GRVVSQVLEEQQL
+742 GRVVSQVLQEQQL
-755 FDLVVWLKDE
+755 FDLVVWLQEE
-765 ARNNSDTIR
+765 ARNNLDILH

-788 AQVAQIDYGT
+788 AQVANIDYGT
-798 GPNTINRENVSRL
+798 GANTINRENVSRL

-825 VIKDVQAQVKESV
+825 VVNEIQTRVRQSV
-838 QLPSGYF
+838 QLPTGYF

-856 QASRNLLIFGG
+856 QATQNLLVFGG
-867 LAIVVISILMYFAVK
+867 LAIAIIAVLMYFAVQ
-882 SVAGMLMIMINLP
+882 SFPAMLMIIINLP

-910 VVSVA
+910 VISVA

-942 ARGIPLQQVI
+942 ARRMPLRQVI
-952 VDGSMERLVAILMTA
+952 FEGSMERLVAILMTA

-974 VPLVIGGGAGQEILQ
+974 IPLVFGTGAGKEILQ

-1004 LTLLVLPALYAQFGR
+1004 LTLLVLPALYARFGK
-1019 FLVPKPMDK
+1019 FLMPKQSMSVLLEK
-1028 ANTDSDVIEDG
+1028 
-1039 EVDQKVNAML
+1039 Q
-1049 TDWP
+1049 

>member
-1 MLNAILKWSIVQ
+1 MLDNILKWSIAQ

-19 GAVLVTVLGAYNL
+19 GAIVVTFLGIYNL

-46 QVEIQTEATGLA
+46 QVEIQTEAPGLA
-58 PEEVESLITLPIESA
+58 PEEVEALITLPIESA

-82 VRSSSAVGI
+82 VRSSSAVSI

-96 IFNWGT
+96 IFRWGT

-124 GIGTP
+124 GVGIP
-129 QISPVSSPIGTVLM
+129 QISPISSPIGTILM

-155 VRRRV
+155 VRGLV

-169 AVPGVSQVIAYGGDV
+169 AVPGISQVIAYGGDV
-184 RQYQVLVDPAK
+184 RQYQVLVDPDRLVAFDV
-195 LTGLNISL
+195 SL
-203 QEVTEA
+203 QEVAEA
-209 AEAAN
+209 TEAAN
-214 VNAAGGFLTTPDQ
+214 VNAAGGFLNTPDQ
-227 EMIIRGVGRL
+227 ELIIRGVGRL
-237 ESIDQL
+237 DSIEQL
-243 GKSVV
+243 QASVV
-248 TARDGKP
+248 AAREGRP
-255 VLLRD
+255 VTLQD
-260 VAEVQIGAA
+260 VADVQIGAA
-269 LKRGDGSVNG
+269 LQRGDGSVGG
-279 QPAVVVVVNKQ
+279 QRAVVLVVNKQ
-290 PLNDTPTVTRSIERA
+290 PLNDTPSVTRAVEAA
-305 MQEVKAGLPKDIQVI
+305 MEELKASLPEDVVVT
-320 ETFRQENFIDA
+320 ETFRQENFIEA
-331 SIENVLGSLRDGII
+331 SVENVLGSLRDGII
-345 IVSVI
+345 IVSIII
-350 LLMFLMN
+350 LLFLMN

-367 IPLSILIGMLILNA
+367 IPLSILVGMIILNA

-423 TPEHPFK
+423 TPDHPFK

-462 VEGRIFAPMGI
+462 VEGRIFAPMGV

-480 ASTFVAMTLSPALC
+480 ASTLVAMTLSPALC
-494 AILLANRPLPS
+494 AILLARRPLPS
-505 DETWVASLSQR
+505 DETWVTRASQR
-516 LYRPALHF
+516 LYQPALRFVMAH
-524 AIRRAKLVLMIAAAS
+524 AKLVLAIALAS
-539 LVASLLVFT
+539 LVASLVVFS

-567 LLYPGVSLEATNQA
+567 LLYPGSSLAATNEA
-581 GLAMQDA
+581 GLAMQEA

-595 SSVQLRSG
+595 ATVQLRAG

-611 GGVNLGHLDVEL
+611 GGVNLGHVDIEL
-623 SAEGMKD
+623 SQEGLRD
-630 REASVEKIRN
+630 REASIEHIRE

-651 IGGFISHRMDEVL
+651 VGGFITHRMDEVL
-664 SGVRSAIAIKIF
+664 SGVRSAIAVKIF
-676 GPDLEQLRSTG
+676 GPDLDQLRTIG
-687 SQVESTIRD
+687 SDVEAAIRD
-696 VNGLVDLQL
+696 IDGLVDLQL

-715 IQFDRAAA
+715 IQFDRPAAS
-723 ARYGLT
+723 RYGLT
-729 VGQLSEMVETGLN
+729 VGQIASVVETALN
-742 GRVVSQVLEEQQL
+742 GRVVSQVLEQQQL
-755 FDLVVWLKDE
+755 FDLLVWLKDD
-765 ARNNSDTIR
+765 ARNNLEAIA
-774 NLLIDTPTGQKIPL
+774 NLLIDTPVGQKIPL
-788 AQVAQIDYGT
+788 AQVARIDYGT

-811 IVVSANVSGRDLGS
+811 IVVSANVAGRDLGS
-825 VIKDVQAQVKESV
+825 VVDAIRDRVSASV
-838 QLPSGYF
+838 SLPSGYY

-856 QASRNLLIFGG
+856 RASRNLLVFGG
-867 LAIVVISILMYFAVK
+867 LAIVVISVLMYFAVK
-882 SVAGMLMIMINLP
+882 SVLGVVMIMVNLP
-895 LALVGGIFSIALGGG
+895 LALVGGIASIALGGG

-935 DNYNNKL
+935 DNYNTKL
-942 ARGIPLQQVI
+942 TQGMPLREVI
-952 VDGSMERLVAILMTA
+952 VEGSSERLVAILMTA

-974 VPLVIGGGAGQEILQ
+974 VPLVLGSGAGKEILQ

-1004 LTLLVLPALYAQFGR
+1004 LTLLVLPSLYAQFGR
-1019 FLVPKPMDK
+1019 HLVPKVVAPL
-1028 ANTDSDVIEDG
+1028 SPPEIETEPHDPAL
-1039 EVDQKVNAML
+1039 VQ
-1049 TDWP
+1049 